1 MYINN
6 NEHIRIKNVPID
18 ILYVYKAKVKKSPPP
33 YKMKRKITKKFKF

>member
-18 ILYVYKAKVKKSPPP
+18 ILYVYRAKVKKVTPAL
-33 YKMKRKITKKFKF
+33 